1 MSRNENMTLSAIMGY
16 IIPNQLLA
24 TIKSSWHKDVAL
36 KKLSANLIE
45 NLATHQKFSWHN
57 EELRRKR

>member
-24 TIKSSWHKDVAL
+24 TIESSWHKDVAL

-45 NLATHQKFSWHN
+45 NLATHQKFCWHN